1 MLIAVSL
8 LVGDDAVAVGERAA
22 GLLDEEADGGDVVG
36 RDADGVDGDVEGA
49 LGDEGVLPEV
59 AEAAGPAGVLGEADE
74 RRRQPEL
81 VPAVVERDAD
91 LGVGDRVDRRHA
103 AAAGRR
109 RTSRRPRDA
118 HHRRPS
124 AGADTT
130 PTTTPSSAW
139 ARAISVAHTG
149 MPRT

>member
-1 MLIAVSL
+1 M
-8 LVGDDAVAVGERAA
+8 AVGERAA
-22 GLLDEEADGGDVVG
+22 GLLDEQAHGGDVVG
-36 RDADGVDGDVEGA
+36 RHADGVDGDVERA

-59 AEAAGPAGVLGEADE
+59 AEPAGPPGLLGQPDE
-74 RRRQPEL
+74 RRRSARASSQPSLNVMLTWASASESTVDTRHGRPSAN
-81 VPAVVERDAD
+81 VPP
-91 LGVGDRVDRRHA
+91 
-103 AAAGRR
+103 
-109 RTSRRPRDA
+109 PRDA

-130 PTTTPSSAW
+130 PTTTPSSSW